1 VNKKEFIQ
9 LLEQE
14 IEDFV
19 QTQADKI
26 VSFEDDPKE
35 YILQKYP
42 SLKDTLEDL
51 MTDSF
56 DEYITGIYVMAPKPT
71 TFKILLHNGQHF
83 YLIYAKDSYIAKIS
97 GKKYYLSD
105 LGAEEYAIKSIA
117 DLLTMGMPPG
127 AEGPDQEAENDM
139 TKDADETPDAETDDT
154 GGDEEELAENVD
166 DNIPDSKKDD
176 YGRPFVDPKGSKTYL
191 SDKEREDMKP
201 SSRFLKKMMDRLEKK
216 LPSKKLRIL
225 KEAEE
230 KKTDL
235 KTNLIDLIRSSEL
248 SDEQLNVYIKSVK
261 NKGKKDSL
269 INQLTSKGY
278 TPDRFKFGE
287 KAIEKINRD
296 LDNADL
302 DTYFEYLENP
312 KSLKSLSSSGKFYQ
326 ELGLSKEL
334 VNSFVNI
341 EPGADQGGS
350 SIGKAELFLSLFF
363 KDVGNS
369 GGGID
374 PETGEIKQAKG
385 DNNWEGIG
393 NLEVKGTNGRLGQQG
408 GRGLDATNTFENLAK
423 DLLSDEQL
431 KEFGDRF
438 FKKPWTMS
446 TSIAGLYKLAMQNKV
461 PETEIQSKINKA
473 LDVVYFNQNLAND
486 YFKTETDFTD
496 LEEITKNLLKLNAAS
511 YSKAKGIDAILFVD
525 TAGGENRYVIVKKSD
540 YDKTIDNKKFWTT
553 TKGPTGFQWT
563 NVNPNLVV
571 TKD

>member
-1 VNKKEFIQ
+1 VDKKEFIQ

-19 QTQADKI
+19 QTQAEKI

-42 SLKDTLEDL
+42 SLKETLIDL
-51 MTDSF
+51 MTESF

-71 TFKILLHNGQHF
+71 TFKVLLHNGQHF
-83 YLIYAKDSYIAKIS
+83 FLIYAKDSYIAKIS

-105 LGAEEYAIKSIA
+105 LGAEEYAIKAIA

-127 AEGPDQEAENDM
+127 AEGPDQEADNDM
-139 TKDADETPDAETDDT
+139 TKDADETPDAEPADDT
-154 GGDEEELAENVD
+154 GGDEEELAESVD
-166 DNIPDSKKDD
+166 DIPDSEKDD
-176 YGRPFVDPKGSKTYL
+176 YGRPFVDPKGSRTFMEP
-191 SDKEREDMKP
+191 DEMKP
-201 SSRFLKKMMDRLEKK
+201 FNRFKKMMDKLEKK

-225 KEAEE
+225 KEQEE

-235 KTNLIDLIRSSEL
+235 KTDLINLIRSSEL
-248 SDEQLNVYIKSVK
+248 SDEQLAVYIKSVK

-269 INQLTSKGY
+269 TNQLTSKGY

-302 DTYFEYLENP
+302 DAYFKYLENP
-312 KSLKSLSSSGKFYQ
+312 KSLKSLSPSGKFYQ
-326 ELGLSKEL
+326 ELGLDKEL

-369 GGGID
+369 EGGID
-374 PETGEIKQAKG
+374 PETGEIKKAKG
-385 DNNWEGIG
+385 DNNWEGVG

-408 GRGLDATNTFENLAK
+408 GRGLDATNTFENLSK

-446 TSIAGLYKLAMQNKV
+446 TSIAELYKLAMQNKV

-473 LDVVYFNQNLAND
+473 LDAVYFNQNLAND

-511 YSKAKGIDAILFVD
+511 YSKAKGIDAVLFVD

-540 YDKTIDNKKFWTT
+540 YDETIDNKKFWTT

-571 TKD
+571 AKD

>member
-1 VNKKEFIQ
+1 MNKKQFIQ

-14 IEDFV
+14 VEDFI
-19 QTQADKI
+19 QTQAEKI
-26 VSFEDDPKE
+26 VSFEDDPKG

-42 SLKDTLEDL
+42 SLKGTLEDL

-56 DEYITGIYVMAPKPT
+56 DEYVTGIYVMAPKPT

-83 YLIYAKDSYIAKIS
+83 FLIYAKDSYIAKIA
-97 GKKYYLSD
+97 GKKYYLLN
-105 LGAEEYAIKSIA
+105 LGEEEYAIKSIS

-127 AEGPDQEAENDM
+127 AKGPDDEAEND
-139 TKDADETPDAETDDT
+139 TTAGDDSTPEDTTTDDT
-154 GGDEEELAENVD
+154 GGDEEELAESVD
-166 DNIPDSKKDD
+166 DIPDSEKDD
-176 YGRPFVDPKGSKTYL
+176 YGRPFVEPKGSRTYM
-191 SDKEREDMKP
+191 SDDEVE
-201 SSRFLKKMMDRLEKK
+201 KMMNKLGEK
-216 LPSKKLRIL
+216 LSNKKLRIL
-225 KEAEE
+225 KEQEE

-235 KTNLIDLIRSSEL
+235 KTDLINLIRSSEL
-248 SDEQLNVYIKSVK
+248 SDEQLAVYIKSVK

-269 INQLTSKGY
+269 TNQLTSKGY

-296 LDNADL
+296 LDDADL
-302 DTYFEYLENP
+302 DAYFKYLENP
-312 KSLKSLSSSGKFYQ
+312 KSLKSISPSGKFYQ
-326 ELGLSKEL
+326 ELGLDKEL

-369 GGGID
+369 EGGID
-374 PETGEIKQAKG
+374 PETGEIKKAKG
-385 DNNWEGIG
+385 DNNWEGVG

-408 GRGLDATNTFENLAK
+408 GRGLDATDTFENLAK

-431 KEFGDRF
+431 KEFGDKF

-446 TSIAGLYKLAMQNKV
+446 TSISELYKLAMQNKV

-511 YSKAKGIDAILFVD
+511 YSKAKGIDAVLFVD
-525 TAGGENRYVIVKKSD
+525 TAGGENRYVIVNKSD
-540 YDKTIDNKKFWTT
+540 YDETIDNKKFWTT

-571 TKD
+571 AKD